1 MSPEP
6 RFVFDT
12 SVIVSA
18 LLFDQSLP
26 AQAFYTARL
35 RGEILQSQATYEELS
50 SVLSRKKL
58 DRYLT
63 PEDRTQFLTRFLRE
77 ATLVDITDDI
87 RVGRDPK
94 DDRFLELIAS
104 GGASCLV
111 TGDQ

>member
-77 ATLVDITDDI
+77 ATLVDLTDDI
-87 RVGRDPK
+87 RVCRDPK
-94 DDRFLELIAS
+94 DDRFWS
-104 GGASCLV
+104 
-111 TGDQ
+111 